1 MVLDSTELLTI
12 NSSSNQLAGIVILA
26 GGNSKRMGSPK
37 AMLTLPNGETLLD
50 YHIKNAA
57 PLNVPIMIADNERGF
72 SVDKELATET
82 KASIFHIADYVSFD
96 KNADSSNAIEVKA
109 TDKQTETGGAL
120 VAIESA
126 LQFLISSN
134 EQRVAE
140 TMQCSYLMVIS
151 CDSLIKATELWQHL
165 SASATPNKQDKSVIC
180 LSDES
185 HLYPLLGLYKLAIEP
200 ELRDYLD
207 SGQRRVMRFIEPIC
221 QKVAFNKQWQDL
233 TNFNTSEDFEKACK
247 ALSQI

>member
-1 MVLDSTELLTI
+1 MVLGVVMR
-12 NSSSNQLAGIVILA
+12 LAGIVILA

-57 PLNVPIMIADNERGF
+57 PLNVPIMIADNKRGF
-72 SVDKELATET
+72 GVDKELATET
-82 KASIFHIADYVSFD
+82 KASISYIADYVSFD
-96 KNADSSNAIEVKA
+96 KNGDNSNAIEVKA
-109 TDKQTETGGAL
+109 TDKTAYKQSDTGGAL

-126 LQFLISSN
+126 LQSLISSN

-140 TMQCSYLMVIS
+140 TMQRSYLMVIS

-165 SASATPNKQDKSVIC
+165 SASATLNQQDKSVIC
-180 LSDES
+180 LSDNS

-207 SGQRRVMRFIEPIC
+207 SGQRRVMRFVEPIC
-221 QKVAFNKQWQDL
+221 QKVAFEQKWQNL
-233 TNFNTSEDFEKACK
+233 TNFNTPEEFEKACK